1 MGGAMCAWML
11 VRGGSVVKSKVE
23 NVRFSV
29 IVPVYNAS
37 ALLAR
42 CLQSLAASE
51 FRDYECIVVDDASTD
66 DSRAVAGRF
75 GCRLVAL
82 EENGGPARAR
92 NRGADGAQGE
102 ILAFIDSDVCVHPD
116 TLSRLDAH
124 FSAHPSADAV
134 IGSYDDT
141 PADQGFVSQYK
152 NLFHHYV
159 HQRSRPEAGTFW
171 AGCGAVRRQ
180 VFLQVGGF
188 DESYRRPS
196 IEDIELGYRLRAN
209 GHAIDL
215 DPQIQVTHLKKWTF
229 WGLVRTDLRDR
240 GIPWFL
246 LMLQHRTMP
255 SDLNVTMAH
264 RASVALV
271 FAIALLCALVLA
283 QQLPMVSIQ
292 MPSWRW
298 VGGGLIGLVALLV
311 ALNLD
316 LYRFFTRQRGVVFAV
331 CVLPLHWVYYAYCGA
346 AVAIGLS
353 AYLWGRLAAP
363 RDARRF
369 PALPGN

>member
-1 MGGAMCAWML
+1 MRLDAGEGRLTCEE
-11 VRGGSVVKSKVE
+11 KVE

-29 IVPVYNAS
+29 IVPVYNAG
-37 ALLAR
+37 AFLHR

-66 DSRAVAGRF
+66 DTRAVAERF
-75 GCRLVAL
+75 RVRLLAL
-82 EENGGPARAR
+82 DANGGPARAR
-92 NRGADGAQGE
+92 NRGAECAQGE
-102 ILAFIDSDVCVHPD
+102 ILVFIDSDVCVHPD
-116 TLSRLDAH
+116 TLSRFDVH
-124 FSAHPSADAV
+124 FRTYESADAV

-141 PADQGFVSQYK
+141 PADPGFVSQYK

-159 HQRSRPEAGTFW
+159 HQRSRPEANTFW

-255 SDLNVTMAH
+255 ADLNVTMAH
-264 RASVALV
+264 RVSVALV
-271 FAIALLCALVLA
+271 FAIVVLCALVLS
-283 QQLPMVSIQ
+283 QQLLTMSIQ

-298 VGGGLIGLVALLV
+298 VGGGLIGLVGLLV
-311 ALNLD
+311 ALNFD

-331 CVLPLHWVYYAYCGA
+331 CVVPLHWVYYAYCGV

-353 AYLWGRLAAP
+353 AHLWGKVAAP
-363 RDARRF
+363 RDTRRF